1 MTVADTTFNFFSTLV
16 SDWHSVIQNNMRTL
30 TNEDEKKIQDYRTAS
45 VILRTVGVIASLQ
58 AFLIVNPMI
67 GRYGFYDWP
76 QALCRLT
83 LGGVVASVGHDS
95 IVVGEAIRFKL
106 QANDINLEKIGSLA
120 QQAFSFLRKPSNI
133 VSLLKDPT
141 QTGFEKI
148 FLLRNTWLLNLL

>member
-30 TNEDEKKIQDYRTAS
+30 ANEDEKKIQDYRTTS

-76 QALCRLT
+76 QALFRLT
-83 LGGVVASVGHDS
+83 LGGFVASVGHDS
-95 IVVGEAIRFKL
+95 IVVGEALRFKL
-106 QANDINLEKIGSLA
+106 EAKDSLEKIGSLA
-120 QQAFSFLRKPSNI
+120 QQTFSFLRKPSNI

-141 QTGFEKI
+141 QTGFEKT
-148 FLLRNTWLLNLL
+148 FLLQNTWLLNLL